1 MDYILLLKIL
11 TEWSM
16 KNKEYQ
22 LVNFLFSEFY
32 IGIPVNL
39 LYSLPSTNVFLS
51 LNSFKSNNDLANID
65 DYYLNELFN
74 KFTKSKYTKLSHWN
88 SFGYLHT

>member
-1 MDYILLLKIL
+1 MDYIALIKIL

-39 LYSLPSTNVFLS
+39 LYSLLIFS
-51 LNSFKSNNDLANID
+51 LD
-65 DYYLNELFN
+65 
-74 KFTKSKYTKLSHWN
+74 KFIV
-88 SFGYLHT
+88 